1 MIRGVKE
8 PAIETE
14 GLSKSYGHSRAVSD
28 VDLRVEQ
35 GEVFG
40 FLGPNGAGKTTTIRL
55 LLDLIRPSAGGAR
68 VLGLDCR
75 RDSLEIRRRCGYLSG
90 ELRLPE
96 RPSAGHFLTHLA
108 RLRSSSNGAGIKA
121 IAERLGLDLDRR
133 IGELSK
139 GNKQKVGIIA
149 ATQHDPELL
158 ILDEPTSGLDPL
170 RQHDVQQMI
179 RERAAAG
186 RTVFLSSHALDQVEH
201 VADRVGFIRDGHLI
215 AVEDVAAL
223 KRRAIRRVE
232 VRFAGKAPERGLEG
246 IEGVT
251 EAAISGDRARLR
263 VEGPMDPLIKAL
275 ASHEVVTMT
284 SEEPDLD
291 EIFLAYYGRDDD
303 D

>member
-1 MIRGVKE
+1 VEE

-14 GLSKSYGHSRAVSD
+14 GLSKSYGRSRALTD

-55 LLDLIRPSAGGAR
+55 LLDLIRPSAGSAR

-75 RDSLEIRRRCGYLSG
+75 HQSLEIRRRCGYLSG

-96 RPSAGHFLTHLA
+96 RPTARHLLAHLA
-108 RLRSSSNGAGIKA
+108 RLRGDFREETIEA
-121 IAERLGLDLDRR
+121 IAEQLGLDLDRR

-149 ATQHDPELL
+149 AFQHDPELL

-170 RQHDVQQMI
+170 RQHDVQQMV
-179 RERAAAG
+179 RERAARG

-201 VADRVGFIRDGHLI
+201 VADRVGFIRDGRLI
-215 AVEDVAAL
+215 AVEDVSAL
-223 KRRAIRRVE
+223 KHRAIRTVE
-232 VRFAGKAPERGLEG
+232 VRFAGEAPERGLE
-246 IEGVT
+246 EVDGVT
-251 EAAISGDRARLR
+251 VAAISDDRATLR
-263 VEGPMDPLIKAL
+263 VEGPMDPLIKTL
-275 ASHEVVTMT
+275 ASHDVVTMT

-291 EIFLAYYGRDDD
+291 EIFLAYYGRDGEG
-303 D
+303 